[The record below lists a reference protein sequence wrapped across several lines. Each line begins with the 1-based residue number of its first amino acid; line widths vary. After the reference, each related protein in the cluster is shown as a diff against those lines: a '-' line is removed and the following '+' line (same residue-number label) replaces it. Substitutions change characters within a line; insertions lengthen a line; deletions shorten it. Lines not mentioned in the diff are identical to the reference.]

1 VKSGAT
7 TAKQAQGMSRP
18 VVITCA
24 ITGGADTV
32 GKHPSIPVTPQEIA
46 QSALEAATAGAAIVH
61 IHVRDPS
68 TGRASLDT
76 QLFREVFE
84 RIRERDSEV
93 LINLTTGEGG
103 LVRLKQ
109 PAAASPDFRT
119 HVADPAIRAAHIEHL
134 RPDMCSLDMGSLN
147 FGDDLFVN
155 SASDI
160 VRIADIAKS
169 ADVCVE
175 LEVFDTG
182 HIRFARHLIEKG
194 KLAPR
199 AVFQLC
205 LGIPWGA
212 PATIE
217 TMLHM
222 RGLLPK
228 DTVWGAFGIGS
239 AQFPMV
245 ASAVLLGGNVR
256 VGLEDNLYLERGVF
270 APSNAALVERAVR
283 MVESLGARAAT
294 RREAR
299 EIIGIIGPP
308 RSSREQPSE

>member
-1 VKSGAT
+1 
-7 TAKQAQGMSRP
+7 MSRA

-24 ITGGADTV
+24 VTGGADTV
-32 GKHPSIPVTPQEIA
+32 GKHPGIPVTPQQIA
-46 QSALEAATAGAAIVH
+46 QSALEAAAAGAAIVH

-68 TGRASLDT
+68 TGRATLEPK
-76 QLFREVFE
+76 LFREVFE
-84 RIRERDSEV
+84 RIRERDDEV
-93 LINLTTGEGG
+93 IINLTTGEGG
-103 LVRLKQ
+103 MVRLSEDGAASTNFGNHVAQ
-109 PAAASPDFRT
+109 PA
-119 HVADPAIRAAHIEHL
+119 VRAAHVVDI
-134 RPDMCSLDMGSLN
+134 RPDMCSLDMGSMN

-160 VRIADIAKS
+160 VKIADMARS
-169 ADVCVE
+169 VDVRVE

-182 HIRFARHLIEKG
+182 QMRFAQHLIEKRI
-194 KLAPR
+194 LASP

-222 RGLLPK
+222 RSLLPEHA
-228 DTVWGAFGIGS
+228 VWAAFGIGP

-256 VGLEDNLYLERGVF
+256 VGLEDNLYLQRGVL
-270 APSNAALVERAVR
+270 APSNAALVERGVQI
-283 MVESLGARAAT
+283 VECLGARVAT
-294 RREAR
+294 KREAR
-299 EIIGIIGPP
+299 EIMGIK
-308 RSSREQPSE
+308 RFSTN